1 MATTN
6 IFIRLSFTGLLTLLI
21 SCREHPRD
29 SGNQKLATGCI
40 SSELVGMI
48 DTTEVRFEE
57 VEEDIQFTGKID
69 FDESK
74 VIPVYALLSGVVK
87 SVNVEL
93 GDFVKTGQVLAT
105 VQSADVATMQS
116 DYLDAQSDLIV
127 SQRQYNAS
135 QQMLKGGLSSEKEVL
150 TSKEEYKKAQN
161 RVEKMKDMLRIY
173 QTNRQAEFNIVAP
186 SSGYVVK
193 KALNKGMD
201 MRSDNTDPVF
211 VVGSIDQVWAVASVF
226 ETDLERVKTGLPVL
240 VTVSAL
246 PGKTYTGT
254 IAKITEVLDPVTRT
268 VQARIELKNQD
279 KLLKPEMFAS
289 ITAQIDEGKKR
300 PVVPVSSIV
309 FDDPMRYVVLW
320 NGACGSKIQAVK
332 VISQND
338 SIAFV
343 DNLPVGAKKVVS
355 QGSLSIYTALK
366 R

>member
-1 MATTN
+1 
-6 IFIRLSFTGLLTLLI
+6 
-21 SCREHPRD
+21 
-29 SGNQKLATGCI
+29 
-40 SSELVGMI
+40 
-48 DTTEVRFEE
+48 
-57 VEEDIQFTGKID
+57 
-69 FDESK
+69 
-74 VIPVYALLSGVVK
+74 
-87 SVNVEL
+87 
-93 GDFVKTGQVLAT
+93 
-105 VQSADVATMQS
+105 
-116 DYLDAQSDLIV
+116 
-127 SQRQYNAS
+127 
-135 QQMLKGGLSSEKEVL
+135 
-150 TSKEEYKKAQN
+150 
-161 RVEKMKDMLRIY
+161 
-173 QTNRQAEFNIVAP
+173 
-186 SSGYVVK
+186 
-193 KALNKGMD
+193 MD
-201 MRSDNTDPVF
+201 MRSDNPDPVF

-268 VQARIELKNQD
+268 VQARIELNNQD

-289 ITAQIDEGKKR
+289 ITAQIDEGKQR

-343 DNLPVGAKKVVS
+343 DNLPVEAKKVVS